1 MLLSILLAQNKTQTS
16 ERHNYQITYKARRKT
31 MKNPFWQAG
40 ILLFTVLLAACSSTP
55 KYQQAMDLSVNDY
68 QQSISRDD
76 IEDLIILSSKKA
88 LHNNPGTTDS
98 EYDDNYA
105 RAVINKLTNE
115 ISYQIVNTIQY
126 QAPNWRFYHQAKYVT
141 QEGVSDERIIV
152 IDQQVLECSV
162 FSDCSY
168 QETISFEITE
178 EIVKKGAE
186 RYQPDMQ
193 VGIKYML
200 IPEVGENYKGI
211 IFAQELIALYNAAR
225 KFQE

>member
-1 MLLSILLAQNKTQTS
+1 MNRPPPKNKGLKPFLQPVLLLSTI
-16 ERHNYQITYKARRKT
+16 
-31 MKNPFWQAG
+31 F
-40 ILLFTVLLAACSSTP
+40 LAACSSTP

-68 QQSISRDD
+68 QQSISRKDTVGQ
-76 IEDLIILSSKKA
+76 IVFSTKKA
-88 LHNNPGTTDS
+88 LHNNPGTSDS

-105 RAVINKLTNE
+105 RAIINTDTNE

-126 QAPNWRFYHQAKYVT
+126 QAPNWRFYQQAKYVT
-141 QEGVSDERIIV
+141 QEGVNEEDVSV

-168 QETISFEITE
+168 LEIVSFEITE
-178 EIVKKGAE
+178 EIVQKGVA
-186 RYQPDMQ
+186 RYQPGMQ

-200 IPEVGENYKGI
+200 IPETGENYKGI
-211 IFAQELIALYNAAR
+211 IFAQELIALYNAAQ